1 MCTLT
6 SLGKFGK
13 NAAQTSEAE
22 ACEFCRGGTFAKST
36 GMVACDGK
44 PCDPGQES
52 LWGTT
57 SQKKCE
63 NCAVGTFAALP
74 GSSECTYS
82 LSLHTYSLS
91 YSFSRSLRTFC
102 MSSGLVCGKNAVA
115 PIKSASCTEC
125 VDGRVPV
132 ASAACN
138 FPGGALVCGIG
149 YRADPTRCDRRT
161 FLPPLIPHPALA
173 LDSLLSPL
181 CHALHPKHRCQLH
194 IVRNGEVRFHGFD
207 LYDVYGLRSGPFRID
222 AWSIIMQQMRAGARN
237 VSQLPS
243 DELHEMQ
250 QWKILE

>member
-1 MCTLT
+1 
-6 SLGKFGK
+6 
-13 NAAQTSEAE
+13 
-22 ACEFCRGGTFAKST
+22 
-36 GMVACDGK
+36 MVACDGK

-52 LWGTT
+52 FWGQT

-74 GSSECTYS
+74 GSSECTYP
-82 LSLHTYSLS
+82 SLHILIRIL
-91 YSFSRSLRTFC
+91 SRSLRTFC
-102 MSSGLVCGKNAVA
+102 MSSTFPSSSSASEGLVCGNNAVA

-194 IVRNGEVRFHGFD
+194 IVRNGEVRFHGLD

-222 AWSIIMQQMRAGARN
+222 AWSIILQQMRAGARN